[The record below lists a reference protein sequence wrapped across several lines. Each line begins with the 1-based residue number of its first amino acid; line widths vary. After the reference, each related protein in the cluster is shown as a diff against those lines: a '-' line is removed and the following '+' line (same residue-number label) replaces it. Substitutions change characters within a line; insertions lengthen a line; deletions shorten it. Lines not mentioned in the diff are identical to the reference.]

1 MILDHSVVWITLASN
16 FCPLQQRVPTF
27 FLILLLFRILH
38 QREDKEKRSRSHSQS
53 GGKFESNE
61 AGVNELKRSSPNLP
75 LPACFFTGQELSDPP
90 THSPPPAI
98 AVILLWIVF

>member
-16 FCPLQQRVPTF
+16 FCPLQQCVPTF

-61 AGVNELKRSSPNLP
+61 AGVNELKCSSPTRP
-75 LPACFFTGQELSDPP
+75 LPACFLTGQELSDSPPPP
-90 THSPPPAI
+90 THLIPPQP
-98 AVILLWIVF
+98 LQ